1 MKKLSLGLIVFM
13 VTFNSSAQF
22 DPEAEL
28 ILESMS
34 KKYKSKSAF
43 MSTFQQNLINEIFIS
58 SYPDATAGTHWG
70 KTTGSPFTLNETCI
84 YFCKRHVVHDTATFG
99 NMMQP

>member
-34 KKYKSKSAF
+34 KKYKKDGGYSV
-43 MSTFQQNLINEIFIS
+43 
-58 SYPDATAGTHWG
+58 PH
-70 KTTGSPFTLNETCI
+70 
-84 YFCKRHVVHDTATFG
+84 
-99 NMMQP
+99 